1 MFIKL
6 LKIDWDWKQNHKSQ
20 GSEVVD
26 LNNWIIYNFFYSW
39 QVTWRNCW
47 QQQTGSLTCGSPGSP
62 LSKGDGH
69 TRLLVLCYGSRSHYG
84 SMSYYAVWEHNV
96 NYRGQ
101 SDLISVMML
110 WSLMLWMKRLLNFS
124 VSFVSYFI
132 QCNKLIIFMCDTI
145 CGLKFNGMF
154 MQVLE
159 EHNQYE

>member
-1 MFIKL
+1 ML
-6 LKIDWDWKQNHKSQ
+6 
-20 GSEVVD
+20 
-26 LNNWIIYNFFYSW
+26 YN
-39 QVTWRNCW
+39 
-47 QQQTGSLTCGSPGSP
+47 
-62 LSKGDGH
+62 
-69 TRLLVLCYGSRSHYG
+69 GSRSHYG

-101 SDLISVMML
+101 SDLISVIML
-110 WSLMLWMKRLLNFS
+110 WSLMLWMKILLNFS

-159 EHNQYE
+159 GHNQYE